1 METPPVCAAFTKIE
15 AMSVSYT
22 GFTLPARLLAADP
35 GQGRQFGPEDL
46 GKTVVRGDAAPVD
59 QELRWP
65 DEGNR
70 VRRLVEQV
78 DRGVVT
84 SHGRA
89 VHDGLTL
96 GARKLDHGRRGRL
109 CARVRTVRVT
119 ERDVR
124 VIRPQIDG
132 NLVRE
137 GPARVRCQPVETHDD
152 FADVVVRLG
161 RGTLTLNADA
171 EGEDRGARRHADV
184 HFRLGQVDN
193 RAVSATDD
201 RGRKRADLDHV
212 AAPLEDEALQP

>member
-35 GQGRQFGPEDL
+35 GQGGQFGPEDL
-46 GKTVVRGDAAPVD
+46 GKTVVRCDAAPID
-59 QELRWP
+59 QELSRT

-89 VHDGLTL
+89 IHDGLALDT
-96 GARKLDHGRRGRL
+96 REFDHGRRGRL
-109 CARVRTVRVT
+109 GARVRAVRVT
-119 ERDVR
+119 ERAVR
-124 VIRPQIDG
+124 VVRPQIDG
-132 NLVRE
+132 YLVRE
-137 GPARVRCQPVETHDD
+137 GSAAIRRQAVESHDD
-152 FADVVVRLG
+152 FADVVVSLG
-161 RGTLTLNADA
+161 CGAFALNADA
-171 EGEDRGARRHADV
+171 EGEDRGARRHADI

-193 RAVSATDD
+193 SAVAATDD
-201 RGRKRADLDHV
+201 RCRESADLDHV
-212 AAPLEDEALQP
+212 AAPFEDEALQP